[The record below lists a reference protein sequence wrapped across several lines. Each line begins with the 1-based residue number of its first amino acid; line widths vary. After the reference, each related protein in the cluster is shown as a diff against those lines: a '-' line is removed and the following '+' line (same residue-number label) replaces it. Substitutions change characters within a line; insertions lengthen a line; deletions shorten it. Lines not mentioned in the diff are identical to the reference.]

1 MKRRLIDWFYEVKYF
16 FQRIFRSNHAS
27 DRDIFELFPR
37 LAEIILPKLKTFRK
51 KTYAHPGDFVDD
63 ENYKG
68 SVGGGQEKW
77 NEYLDEMIFAFEF
90 ILADNFMNDK
100 QLERFK
106 KKYGDWEL
114 KKPENLRMPNLGVT
128 KEYYIGMVK
137 EYYFDSKMY
146 EAMHERCNNGL
157 KLFGEYFRALWF

>member
-1 MKRRLIDWFYEVKYF
+1 MKRILVDWFYEVKYF
-16 FQRIFRSNHAS
+16 FQRVFRSNHAS

-51 KTYAHPGDFVDD
+51 KTYAYPGDFVDD
-63 ENYKG
+63 DNYIG

-90 ILADNFMNDK
+90 ILADDSYNPKM
-100 QLERFK
+100 ERKFK
-106 KKYGDWEL
+106 NKYGDWNAKTEAN
-114 KKPENLRMPNLGVT
+114 KQIVDYHRPFVF
-128 KEYYIGMVK
+128 YW
-137 EYYFDSKMY
+137 DDKMY
-146 EAMHERCNNGL
+146 EAMHERCNKGL